1 MMTSVLRRHA
11 LTGIVILG
19 AALRFFPI
27 WFGLPYAQARPDESV
42 AIEHALGILS
52 GDLNPHFFNWPSVTL
67 YAFAALYKI
76 ASVLHVPLGPY
87 ALTLIPR
94 GFVALAGT
102 ATILVLARMARDAA
116 SRATALVAA
125 LFLSVAILHVRDS
138 HFATVDV
145 LTTLL
150 ATASLA
156 LLIAALRNDSIKLFT
171 LAGLVGGLATSTKY
185 NVALLMVAMAA
196 AQNRRLYHRGK
207 RFWAPPSWGAPPYFL
222 APS

>member
-1 MMTSVLRRHA
+1 MTSIVPRHA

-19 AALRFFPI
+19 AALRLFPI

-42 AIEHALGILS
+42 AIERALGILS
-52 GDLNPHFFNWPSVTL
+52 GDLNPHFFNWPSLTL
-67 YAFAALYKI
+67 YVFAALYKI
-76 ASVLHVPLGPY
+76 VSILHVPLGPC

-102 ATILVLARMARDAA
+102 ATILVLARLAREVAG
-116 SRATALVAA
+116 RATAVVAA

-156 LLIAALRNDSIKLFT
+156 LLIAALRNDSITLFT
-171 LAGLVGGLATSTKY
+171 LAGAAGGLATSPEFSAA
-185 NVALLMVAMAA
+185 VLMGALPA
-196 AQNRRLYHRGK
+196 AQV
-207 RFWAPPSWGAPPYFL
+207 
-222 APS
+222 